1 MKKHSDGYLDLI
13 RNGRVESTELIEYTL
28 ELYNARKLREV
39 LRDGVNQRIE
49 ELKSVQEGHWFKP
62 EAEELMV
69 GYEELLKKM
78 KTGKRFTHAGVIIP
92 AADED

>member
-1 MKKHSDGYLDLI
+1 MKRYSDGYLDLI

-28 ELYNARKLREV
+28 ELYPARKLREV
-39 LRDGVNQRIE
+39 LREGINQRIK
-49 ELKSVQEGHWFKP
+49 ELQSVEKGHWFKP
-62 EAEELMV
+62 EAEELIV

-78 KTGKRFTHAGVIIP
+78 ETGRRFTHAGVIIP